1 MYNRNL
7 YLKTISVEE
16 ALDKYLNKL
25 NEKNIFCDT
34 VEEVETSNSL
44 YRVTSQ
50 AVFAKCNSP
59 LFTASAMDGICV
71 NSKITKGASEENP
84 IILKKNID
92 FKIVDTGDVV
102 KSPYDAVIMA
112 EDIIII
118 DDDTVKIINPVSSF
132 ENVRPIGEDI
142 VKNEMV
148 IPSNHLITPIDIG
161 ALIASGNLNIKCI
174 KKISVGVIP
183 TGDEIIDPRTNPSV
197 GDIIDSNS
205 YMIKSLINSLNANA
219 YRYDIVKDNYND
231 IKNSI
236 LNALK
241 ENDIVIINAGSSAGT
256 EDYTVHVLRE
266 LGEVIVHGV
275 NIKPGKPIILA
286 IINNKPVIGLPGYPL
301 SAYIGFNLF
310 VKPLI
315 NKFYHIKDDEID
327 KVDAIVSKRIVSS
340 LKHREYVRVRVG
352 KVDEKLIATPLN
364 RGAATQMSMVR
375 ADGMLL
381 IPQNSEGVEA
391 GDKVKIELFKNKNY
405 LNNTLVCIGS
415 HDILLDVV
423 ADLLEKDN
431 YNINFQSTHVGSTAG
446 LMALKRFETTIA
458 PTHLLDE
465 NTGIYNI
472 NIMKNLFKNEKDKS
486 SNVLSISLIKG
497 FKRIQGIV
505 VKKGNPLNIQSIKDL
520 TKYRFVNRQKGSGTR
535 VLLDYKLKQENID
548 VNSIDGYEK
557 ELQTHMAVC
566 ASVAS
571 DEADCGIAIKP
582 TANVMDLD
590 FIEIGVE
597 EYDFAIRTKDLELD
611 SVKKFLNVIKSK
623 ELFKKLDEL
632 GGYKYDNVGEIIKI
646 Q

>member
-34 VEEVETSNSL
+34 VEEVETANSFN
-44 YRVTSQ
+44 RVTSQ

-219 YRYDIVKDNYND
+219 YRYDIVKDNY
-231 IKNSI
+231 KCRF
-236 LNALK
+236 K
-241 ENDIVIINAGSSAGT
+241 C
-256 EDYTVHVLRE
+256 R
-266 LGEVIVHGV
+266 
-275 NIKPGKPIILA
+275 
-286 IINNKPVIGLPGYPL
+286 
-301 SAYIGFNLF
+301 
-310 VKPLI
+310 
-315 NKFYHIKDDEID
+315 
-327 KVDAIVSKRIVSS
+327 
-340 LKHREYVRVRVG
+340 
-352 KVDEKLIATPLN
+352 N
-364 RGAATQMSMVR
+364 RR
-375 ADGMLL
+375 L
-381 IPQNSEGVEA
+381 
-391 GDKVKIELFKNKNY
+391 Y
-405 LNNTLVCIGS
+405 
-415 HDILLDVV
+415 
-423 ADLLEKDN
+423 
-431 YNINFQSTHVGSTAG
+431 STC
-446 LMALKRFETTIA
+446 
-458 PTHLLDE
+458 
-465 NTGIYNI
+465 
-472 NIMKNLFKNEKDKS
+472 
-486 SNVLSISLIKG
+486 
-497 FKRIQGIV
+497 FKRI
-505 VKKGNPLNIQSIKDL
+505 
-520 TKYRFVNRQKGSGTR
+520 R
-535 VLLDYKLKQENID
+535 
-548 VNSIDGYEK
+548 
-557 ELQTHMAVC
+557 
-566 ASVAS
+566 
-571 DEADCGIAIKP
+571 
-582 TANVMDLD
+582 
-590 FIEIGVE
+590 
-597 EYDFAIRTKDLELD
+597 
-611 SVKKFLNVIKSK
+611 
-623 ELFKKLDEL
+623 
-632 GGYKYDNVGEIIKI
+632 
-646 Q
+646 